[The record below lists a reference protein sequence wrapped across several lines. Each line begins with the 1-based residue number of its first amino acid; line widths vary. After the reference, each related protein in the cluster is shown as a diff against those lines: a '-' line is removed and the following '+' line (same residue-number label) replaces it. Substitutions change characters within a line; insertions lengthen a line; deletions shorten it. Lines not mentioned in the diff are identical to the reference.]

1 MIATNTPSLKQQ
13 VYDAIKHSIIHCE
26 YTPGSQL
33 NEDTFCQRF
42 GASRTPVRDALG
54 RLEQEGLVVIQPK
67 RGVLISPVSLR
78 AINELF
84 EVRQRI
90 EPYAL
95 LTYGSR
101 LSEDLYATYL
111 RYFSGPTDD
120 KDFLHALDA
129 KFHYAFIEAA
139 NNRYLSMVYR
149 VTADQTERYRILSSA
164 AERLDDSQ
172 REHYEIVSACIR
184 RSWSRAADL
193 MRTHINKSRDSIIDY
208 ALHANRNHGDVFET
222 EGALSV
228 SFVNDH
234 EF

>member
-1 MIATNTPSLKQQ
+1 MSIVRSYFVRLGTNTTRAAQVIATNTPSLKQQ

-129 KFHYAFIEAA
+129 KFHYALRSARLWLRTIAISA
-139 NNRYLSMVYR
+139 WSIASPQIRPSA
-149 VTADQTERYRILSSA
+149 TASSA
-164 AERLDDSQ
+164 APRSVWTI
-172 REHYEIVSACIR
+172 RSANTM
-184 RSWSRAADL
+184 RSFR
-193 MRTHINKSRDSIIDY
+193 H
-208 ALHANRNHGDVFET
+208 VFGEV
-222 EGALSV
+222 GV
-228 SFVNDH
+228 GPRI
-234 EF
+234 